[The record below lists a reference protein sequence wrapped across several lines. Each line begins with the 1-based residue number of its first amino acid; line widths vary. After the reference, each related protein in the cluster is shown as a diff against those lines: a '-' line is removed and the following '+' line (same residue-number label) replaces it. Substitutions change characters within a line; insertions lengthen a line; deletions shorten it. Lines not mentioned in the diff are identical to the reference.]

1 MDKRIIANER
11 LPYVDNNEEEMGKSK
26 RKKSEEFFHLLLL
39 LFLSLH
45 PSPSHR
51 LWMIFLYVY
60 SRGSLTFSLGSSAR
74 SSAPSLCS
82 PRCSSR
88 RCPARLAT
96 SCFAD
101 SGVWSRGASPC
112 CPQRL
117 LPPPR
122 WRPCNHHHPPSRI
135 SSPPA
140 METLTDRQNTHD
152 WISRQGKCHR
162 SFPNRRSNTAPF
174 IPTLAAIT
182 PPYPPFWRTLH
193 CSTASTSIFRVFNK
207 INRATFL
214 AFEIPHHSR
223 PASKMASDG
232 RNRIGW

>member
-1 MDKRIIANER
+1 
-11 LPYVDNNEEEMGKSK
+11 MGKK
-26 RKKSEEFFHLLLL
+26 VTEKKARSRFLLLL
-39 LFLSLH
+39 LLSIPI
-45 PSPSHR
+45 PSVVVDDFSLR
-51 LWMIFLYVY
+51 LQPG
-60 SRGSLTFSLGSSAR
+60 GSLTFWLGSSAR

-193 CSTASTSIFRVFNK
+193 CLYRVY
-207 INRATFL
+207 
-214 AFEIPHHSR
+214 
-223 PASKMASDG
+223 
-232 RNRIGW
+232 